1 MAEPA
6 TVISAIAA
14 VVSAVG
20 GAFAAVAA
28 FRSAGSARDAY
39 EAAQVFEKRSALRH
53 LTVTAGEV
61 LVERRR
67 AESRCAELKLAYRT
81 LSVFAGASGGS
92 AERECLANVD
102 KKLEE
107 VTKLAENA
115 KPFASDEDSLMNG
128 PIGEI
133 ISRETKM
140 ARVLTQVCAI
150 REDLEREHASV
161 EGQCTTYRE
170 KAIQGRPRWKRI
182 TRRSRERG
190 QIRSWLFMRRA

>member
-1 MAEPA
+1 MTDPA
-6 TVISAIAA
+6 VMISAIAA

-39 EAAQVFEKRSALRH
+39 EAAQVFEKRSALRQ
-53 LTVTAGEV
+53 LTVTASEV
-61 LVERRR
+61 LVEGRR
-67 AESRCAELKLAYRT
+67 AESRCVELKLAYRT
-81 LSVFAGASGGS
+81 LSVFAGAAGGS

-107 VTKLAENA
+107 VTKLLEYA
-115 KPFASDEDSLMNG
+115 KPFASDRDSLMNG
-128 PIGEI
+128 PLDEI

-140 ARVLTQVCAI
+140 LQVLTQVRAM

-170 KAIQGRPRWKRI
+170 KAIQGRPR
-182 TRRSRERG
+182 
-190 QIRSWLFMRRA
+190 